1 MCERQLR
8 PMNEEGFL
16 ALRAAVVRKACE
28 DYLTAGP
35 HQIKQLKQFFMSD
48 VFYWW
53 SDLDPE
59 ILIGQ
64 LNRMRAVG
72 RTHLY
77 TEDEPDDRRMNN
89 TSFHG
94 NTTS

>member
-1 MCERQLR
+1 MSEQTLR

-35 HQIKQLKQFFMSD
+35 HQLKTLKQFFMSEA
-48 VFYWW
+48 FCWW

-59 ILIGQ
+59 VLIPQ
-64 LNRMRAVG
+64 LNRMRALG
-72 RTHLY
+72 KKHLY
-77 TEDEPDDRRMNN
+77 PEQEFP
-89 TSFHG
+89 HV
-94 NTTS
+94 